1 MIKPEKQFFI
11 FGMGNRE
18 KLIYKEG
25 GELIKFETSDVVRKF
40 DVEREKFFFD
50 RYSVIIWTRDNKIYN
65 IYENSYGVYIE
76 DITDGQTSSKE
87 LLTGGDYINL
97 PDFEDYKYPAQLR
110 ILNHEILTSFK
121 YGKPVP
127 NIFVYTKPWYRDGA
141 MMALCLEK
149 TKNLHLMREW
159 ALGVTELYDRNNK
172 GNCEPDNLGQLAF
185 ILSYFVDK
193 NYPIIREIEKE
204 ANRIM
209 ENGLLT
215 GLTDYGHH
223 EIYSTLWL
231 KLAYERLDIS
241 TENIKIPN
249 KFDSYARMFWMDKK
263 DVETDT
269 PYENEYCE
277 KYPYLSWATY
287 HFNNDV
293 IDESLLEI
301 KYPMS
306 WEIQASEAIYPDI
319 ASLSQNFADNKC
331 GSPHSWHA
339 AEMFLYLIE
348 IKQQPADSGQQ
359 SARFDY

>member
-11 FGMGNRE
+11 FGMGNRD

-25 GELIKFETSDVVRKF
+25 GELINFETNEVILKLNIITDQF
-40 DVEREKFFFD
+40 LFD
-50 RYSVIIWTRDNKIYN
+50 RYMVVIWTKDGKIYKL
-65 IYENSYGVYIE
+65 YENSYGVYLD
-76 DITDGQTSSKE
+76 DITGGEINSSKC
-87 LLTGGDYINL
+87 LIGGEYINL

-110 ILNHEILTSFK
+110 ILHHEILTSFL
-121 YGKPVP
+121 GDNPVP
-127 NIFVYTKPWYRDGA
+127 NIFVYKKPWYRDGA
-141 MMALCLEK
+141 MMAMCLEK
-149 TKNLHLMREW
+149 TKNLHLMRNW
-159 ALGVTELYDRNNK
+159 ALGVSDLYDRNNK
-172 GNCEPDNLGQLAF
+172 GNKEPDNLGQLAF

-193 NYPIIREIEKE
+193 NYPLINEIENE

-215 GLTDYGHH
+215 GITDYSHH

-231 KLAYERLDIS
+231 KLAYERLGIS

-249 KFDSYARMFWMDKK
+249 EFDSYARMFWMDKK
-263 DVETDT
+263 DVETET
-269 PYENEYCE
+269 PYENEYDE
-277 KYPYLSWATY
+277 KYPYLSWARY
-287 HFNNDV
+287 HFNNDP

-306 WEIQASEAIYPDI
+306 WEIQASEAIYPNI
-319 ASLSQNFADNKC
+319 APLSQNYADNKC

-348 IKQQPADSGQQ
+348 IK
-359 SARFDY
+359 